1 MKNLGI
7 AFGLSS
13 LAVLLVSGIASADE
27 SPPGWSLGFT
37 PVLLAKENGRWGGGA
52 DPELQYTVDV
62 GGARLSAGGRVA
74 AYYAKGVFGVTA
86 MPTMRL
92 TMPVGPLEPYVSFG
106 MGWGWLP
113 TEHHD
118 DVATMS
124 RLGIVYRFNKS
135 IALGLEGT
143 IQQIQE
149 SRFRFPSFGSAMSF
163 DL

>member
-1 MKNLGI
+1 MNKLGI
-7 AFGLSS
+7 VLGLSS
-13 LAVLLVSGIASADE
+13 LVAVLFAGLARAEQGTA
-27 SPPGWSLGFT
+27 GWSLNFT
-37 PVLLAKENGRWGGGA
+37 PAILAKENGRWGGGA

-62 GGARLSAGGRVA
+62 GGARLSAGGRVG

-92 TMPVGPLEPYVSFG
+92 TVPVGPLEPYASFG

-135 IALGLEGT
+135 IALGVEGT
-143 IQQIQE
+143 IQQIQD